1 MGVRV
6 VSVRRHVCVVKAQPE
21 RKTRSEDGAVVP
33 AELPTKRRAR
43 LARSPAHVAK
53 AANAA
58 ASCDCTGRLPAH
70 IHVRACVSG
79 CYANTKREEATLG
92 RGAWV
97 DAVAGYC
104 S

>member
-1 MGVRV
+1 MGV
-6 VSVRRHVCVVKAQPE
+6 SNTWCVCVVRHNKR
-21 RKTRSEDGAVVP
+21 RKKDRSEDGAVVP

-58 ASCDCTGRLPAH
+58 SCDYTQGACLRTSTC
-70 IHVRACVSG
+70 VRVSG
-79 CYANTKREEATLG
+79 CYVNIKREEATLG

-97 DAVAGYC
+97 AVAGY
-104 S
+104 

>member
-1 MGVRV
+1 M
-6 VSVRRHVCVVKAQPE
+6 CVVKAQPE

-58 ASCDCTGRLPAH
+58 SCDYTGRLPAH

-97 DAVAGYC
+97 AVAGY
-104 S
+104 